1 MADINVTL
9 TDQAPINVTLG
20 TSVGVPSR
28 WYRWTNIIKEIK

>member
-28 WYRWTNIIKEIK
+28 WYNWSSIKKKI